1 MKTGKRTLLFNW
13 CAAHA
18 HLKQLIE
25 NDMLKSE
32 VEIGNERGW
41 TYVTFFPQGTDVKDM
56 LYDVDHVQRLARENG
71 YYLPREIVMQHNK
84 VVLTA
89 YPEESAPVSPV
100 LGLYY
105 VLMSFASRFD
115 NVKKYPTH
123 GFYGKFGG
131 IYERHEKGR
140 VLAVYTRNED
150 ALLDIYESLE
160 KIVSETSVEGFWFDL
175 RLSNGLSAIPRML
188 HGFDDPEYRRSGARH
203 CRISDPAQFAVL
215 LDQARQDYD
224 RYRLVEMVVPKKIR
238 KLSRANTQRR

>member
-1 MKTGKRTLLFNW
+1 MKTGKRTLLLHW
-13 CAAHA
+13 CDAHT

-25 NDMLKSE
+25 NDMLESGM
-32 VEIGNERGW
+32 EIGNERGW

-56 LYDVDHVQRLARENG
+56 LYDVDHVQRLARKNG
-71 YYLPREIVMQHNK
+71 YCLPREIVVQHNK

-105 VLMSFASRFD
+105 ALMSFATRFD
-115 NVKKYPTH
+115 NVKRYPSH
-123 GFYGKFGG
+123 EFYGKFGG

-140 VLAVYTRNED
+140 VLAVYTRSDD

-160 KIVSETSVEGFWFDL
+160 KIVSEIPVKGLRFDL
-175 RLSNGLSAIPRML
+175 RFSNGLSAIPRML
-188 HGFDDPEYRRSGARH
+188 HGFDDPQYRRSGARH

-224 RYRLVEMVVPKKIR
+224 RYRLVETVVPR
-238 KLSRANTQRR
+238 KNKRTPVR